1 MNLQDHILR
10 ALADKPLD
18 LDALRKAV
26 NDAGDPRHPWS
37 EEWFA
42 AQVELAVW
50 RGHVEKRGEK
60 FSVPETP
67 AA

>member
-26 NDAGDPRHPWS
+26 NDAGDPKHPWS
-37 EEWFA
+37 EKWFA
-42 AQVELAVW
+42 LQLELLEW
-50 RGHVEKRGEK
+50 RGQIVKDGTSYKVVER
-60 FSVPETP
+60 T
-67 AA
+67 